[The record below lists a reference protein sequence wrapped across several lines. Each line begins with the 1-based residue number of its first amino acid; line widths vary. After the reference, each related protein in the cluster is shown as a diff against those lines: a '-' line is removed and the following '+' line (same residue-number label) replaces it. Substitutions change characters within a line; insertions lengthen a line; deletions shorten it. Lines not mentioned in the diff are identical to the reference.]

1 MLFVPGFLTGFCLP
15 FDGLEQ
21 VGYSLVSW
29 CSSRTHPSK
38 EIGREKQSAQ
48 SETPD
53 IAELV
58 YRSHVSISIS

>member
-1 MLFVPGFLTGFCLP
+1 MLFVPGFLTGFCIP

-38 EIGREKQSAQ
+38 EIGREKQSA
-48 SETPD
+48 D

-58 YRSHVSISIS
+58 YRSHVSISISYIP